1 MEPEG
6 SLPHLQMPA
15 TWAYPEP
22 DQSSPCPHISHLE
35 DPSRTS
41 VTSPKQTYRVFILS
55 LYRTRRLYRIER
67 LYPSGHPMTASVLRT
82 APPNAEIKNAWRLF
96 VYSPL

>member
-15 TWAYPEP
+15 TYAYTEP
-22 DQSSPCPHISHLE
+22 DQSSPCPHTSLPV
-35 DPSRTS
+35 DPSCTS

-55 LYRTRRLYRIER
+55 LHSTRQLYRIER
-67 LYPSGHPMTASVLRT
+67 LYLSGHPVTALVLRT
-82 APPNAEIKNAWRLF
+82 A
-96 VYSPL
+96 SP